1 MRTAIRTSLAAAALV
16 PVLLAL
22 PAQAA
27 SAASPSASPSPSP
40 GASGAAPTA
49 KVGTSFLTATT
60 LAPGQD
66 AEVST
71 STGDYLYWAF
81 AAAEGQTPTAQL
93 TVTLAPAADRHGPQT
108 WSVEVFDG
116 LRRRQSCTAGTQN
129 ATGAAT
135 AAALTL
141 GCTLRQ
147 VRSWAEPWSGD
158 PLPGTYYVRL
168 SVADVPQQDL
178 GLAASVQLHVAAKGG
193 PDDAQPEGG
202 SLRAPLVP
210 PVNAGAT
217 VAPGSTAVPA
227 AGARAA
233 APAEPESHWYTGWFS
248 GWNSR
253 WFWTV
258 GGGALA
264 ALAGVAGYT
273 LTRHPRGHRP
283 ARYGG
288 VPPQGQ
294 APQPGPAAQPGQYG
308 GTGRP

>member
-1 MRTAIRTSLAAAALV
+1 MRTPLRTSLAALALAPVLV
-16 PVLLAL
+16 PLAA
-22 PAQAA
+22 PVA
-27 SAASPSASPSPSP
+27 SAASPSPSPS
-40 GASGAAPTA
+40 ASSTAPSS
-49 KVGTSFLTATT
+49 KVGTTFLTATT

-66 AEVST
+66 AKVSA

-81 AAAEGQTPTAQL
+81 AAAEGQTPTL
-93 TVTLAPAADRHGPQT
+93 SLNVTLAPAADRHGPQT

-129 ATGAAT
+129 ATGEAT
-135 AAALTL
+135 AASLAL

-168 SVADVPQQDL
+168 SVADAPQQDL
-178 GLAASVQLHVAAKGG
+178 GLAASVQLHIATKGG
-193 PDDAQPEGG
+193 QDDAQPEGG
-202 SLRAPLVP
+202 SLKAPLVP

-217 VAPGSTAVPA
+217 AAPGSTAVPA

-258 GGGALA
+258 AGGALA

-273 LTRHPRGHRP
+273 LTRHPRGRRP
-283 ARYGG
+283 ARYGA
-288 VPPQGQ
+288 VPPQAQPQGPSQ
-294 APQPGPAAQPGQYG
+294 APAPGQYPG
-308 GTGRP
+308 SGQR

>member
-1 MRTAIRTSLAAAALV
+1 MRTTLRTSLAALALAPVLV
-16 PVLLAL
+16 PLAA
-22 PAQAA
+22 PAA
-27 SAASPSASPSPSP
+27 SAASPSPSPS
-40 GASGAAPTA
+40 ASSTAPSS
-49 KVGTSFLTATT
+49 KVGTTFLTATT

-66 AEVST
+66 AKVSA

-81 AAAEGQTPTAQL
+81 AAAEGQTPA
-93 TVTLAPAADRHGPQT
+93 VTLNVALAAAADRHGPQT

-129 ATGAAT
+129 ATGEAT
-135 AAALTL
+135 ATSLALS
-141 GCTLRQ
+141 CTLRQ

-168 SVADVPQQDL
+168 SVADAPQQDL
-178 GLAASVQLHVAAKGG
+178 GLAASVQLHITAKGD

-202 SLRAPLVP
+202 SLKAPLVP

-233 APAEPESHWYTGWFS
+233 APVEPESHWYTGWFS
-248 GWNSR
+248 GVNSR

-258 GGGALA
+258 AGGALA

-273 LTRHPRGHRP
+273 LTRHPRGRRP
-283 ARYGG
+283 ARYGA
-288 VPPQGQ
+288 VPPQAQGPSQ
-294 APQPGPAAQPGQYG
+294 APQSGQYPG
-308 GTGRP
+308 AGQR